1 MLRAAA
7 LVSAALAGVIRG
19 IHHGKKVVAIS
30 GRLSKFCFRKWHK
43 NFQLMVLLGNLT
55 RKWLTLSNKW
65 LKTWLVRVLK
75 FNFEPVLTV
84 PPRVPLL
91 LLLNTKQP
99 HNYLKDSL
107 KKNTEN
113 LFELG
118 FDWTASLCE
127 LIFRLIVR
135 LMSEGG
141 FICSKIV
148 KFRLRES
155 YIRQYVSCPRVATK
169 LIREN
174 WPWLRN
180 QDWQLLEP
188 DQLVV

>member
-30 GRLSKFCFRKWHK
+30 GKSRFCYQKWHK
-43 NFQLMVLLGNLT
+43 NFQLMVLLGNRT

-65 LKTWLVRVLK
+65 LKTWLVRVSK

-107 KKNTEN
+107 KKYRK
-113 LFELG
+113 FIRA
-118 FDWTASLCE
+118 FDCTASLCE
-127 LIFRLIVR
+127 TDFQIDSSSDVW
-135 LMSEGG
+135 EGIYL
-141 FICSKIV
+141 FKNCEISTWWKLYKAIR
-148 KFRLRES
+148 KLPSSS
-155 YIRQYVSCPRVATK
+155 Y
-169 LIREN
+169 
-174 WPWLRN
+174 
-180 QDWQLLEP
+180 
-188 DQLVV
+188 